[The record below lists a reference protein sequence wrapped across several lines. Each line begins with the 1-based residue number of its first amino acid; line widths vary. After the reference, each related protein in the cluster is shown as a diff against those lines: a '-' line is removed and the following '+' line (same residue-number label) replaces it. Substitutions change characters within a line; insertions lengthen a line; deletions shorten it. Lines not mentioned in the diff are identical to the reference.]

1 MYIHLVSDV
10 PNSIILNLQETQNRN
25 AIDNGEFNDLCTLS
39 EVLDGIEAV
48 KNEQVFMTSPGIK

>member
-10 PNSIILNLQETQNRN
+10 PNSIILNSQETTNRN
-25 AIDNGEFNDLCTLS
+25 NGEFKDLCVLS